1 MARNRPWLRQPL
13 SWKRGG
19 AVALAVLVLVIVAAL
34 FLDAGGGAEMRP
46 IEEMLQSEG
55 RAPVEVVEAAGRA
68 AQILLL
74 SDIHGVAGPKRLAA
88 EVIRRM
94 AEGPGLDAVVL
105 EVPSDEQPYIDAYL
119 TRPEEDAAA
128 LLSRPRAVREGG
140 GAGAG
145 GREFLDVY
153 RAVWQVN
160 QELGAA
166 RRIRVIA
173 ADHPAWPPPEGA
185 SPQDIA
191 ELYSQRA
198 GHMLQRMDDEILT
211 LMPEARVL
219 VFMDGYMTLQ
229 RSHGRLRF
237 AGGADQEVHWLG
249 ELLRAR
255 APAATRTVLVDAAAS
270 PTAVRRLPEYHGT
283 ELQRPLRRALDRSVG
298 VRVDETF
305 AGIRSPVLETSSP
318 GLRLEIAPTRYT
330 LHDVADGYIFLLGRR

>member
-19 AVALAVLVLVIVAAL
+19 AVALAVLAVVIVAAL
-34 FLDAGGGAEMRP
+34 VLDAGSGAEMRP
-46 IEEMLQSEG
+46 IEDMLQTQG
-55 RAPVEVVEAAGRA
+55 RAPADVVESAGRA

-88 EVIRRM
+88 QVIRRM

-105 EVPSDEQPYIDAYL
+105 EVPSDEQPYIDAFL
-119 TRPEEDAAA
+119 SRSEEDAAA
-128 LLSRPRAVREGG
+128 LLARPRAVREAGG
-140 GAGAG
+140 GAAG
-145 GREFLDVY
+145 GRDFLDIY

-160 QELGAA
+160 QEVGAA

-198 GHMLQRMDDEILT
+198 EHMLQRMDDELLT

-219 VFMDGYMTLQ
+219 VFVDGYLTLQ

-237 AGGADQEVHWLG
+237 AGGADHEVHWLG

-255 APAATRTVLVDAAAS
+255 APAATRTILVDAGAS

-283 ELQRPLRRALDRSVG
+283 ELHRSLRRSMDRSVG

-305 AGIRSPVLETSSP
+305 AGVRAPILESSSP
-318 GLRLEIAPTRYT
+318 GLRLEIAPSRYS
-330 LHDVADGYIFLLGRR
+330 LHDVADAYILLLGRR